1 MSRVEEKVLKNDS
14 FFFSYTFSFHKPGYE
29 ITFWLLSDFML
40 SLSRFQLPV
49 LTLVT
54 NFFFII
60 WKLLWWNINPQPFVR
75 NKFPHKLKYS
85 NLRSICVYEL
95 WKRLFLMLKFSCLK
109 TGRRPYWGNKS
120 KILKFRI
127 YKITRIQDL
136 QGIIKV

>member
-40 SLSRFQLPV
+40 SLSRFQL

-95 WKRLFLMLKFSCLK
+95 WKRLFLMLKFFLLK
-109 TGRRPYWGNKS
+109 NREETSLKEKKS
-120 KILKFRI
+120 KILKFKI